1 MSSTL
6 TSGTAPTGTANEL
19 YEMLSPALREKL
31 AGFEQSWTA
40 PQGTHLFQHS
50 VMPEHLI
57 ILRSGKVEVVLHSLR
72 KSVSSGF
79 SEAGK
84 VFGMRAIISDEPQE
98 LEVICTTPCLVT
110 SLPRGIFL
118 EMLKTNPEMYTAVAR
133 VLGSDLQIA
142 NGLLRNTV
150 HRRSRVKANQSGKI
164 CVM

>member
-6 TSGTAPTGTANEL
+6 TIGTTPAGTANEL
-19 YEMLSPALREKL
+19 YEMLSLALREKL
-31 AGFEQSWTA
+31 AGFEKSWTA
-40 PQGTHLFQHS
+40 PQGTHLLQHS

-57 ILRSGKVEVVLHSLR
+57 ILRSGKVEVILHSAR

-98 LEVICTTPCLVT
+98 LEVICATPCLVT
-110 SLPRGIFL
+110 SLPRDIFL
-118 EMLKTNPEMYTAVAR
+118 GLLKSNPEMYTAVAR

-150 HRRSRVKANQSGKI
+150 HRRSRIKANQSGKI